1 MMDLTRLK
9 MLAERLRVESVG
21 DPEWVESK
29 GVFEYPSQ
37 TISPKSAGVDELLV
51 KALGLAA
58 VSDAGTWQ
66 GMSVDKVRKKLDELV
81 DRRGAIAHRESGGAS
96 ATRPRLNRTL
106 SM

>member
-1 MMDLTRLK
+1 VSGIGMMDLTRLK

-58 VSDAGTWQ
+58 VSDARLGRGRECLSTRFGRSSMSSSTGVVQLLIERVAEQVLQ
-66 GMSVDKVRKKLDELV
+66 G
-81 DRRGAIAHRESGGAS
+81 RG
-96 ATRPRLNRTL
+96 
-106 SM
+106 